1 MVYFPAYIRL
11 PGIYTCHVEKKPIYQ
26 LLESQQRDASKVRTL
41 PIGLTPRTTGRP
53 GRQKLRV
60 LFATYKSWPV
70 RAMQK
75 EKKSI
80 PYLCHL
86 QKTRHP
92 NFALFPRN
100 CLRQRHQWPFH
111 NLLSTSVFYE
121 RPYRTPEK
129 HIYIYNPFS
138 SQIQIGSNPKN
149 RWSTLLIFHVGYFFS
164 PGFGCSVF
172 NMEKS
177 PLTVDEW
184 PFWIALVS
192 PSSFPKTWERRF
204 WANFCEGFLRL

>member
-129 HIYIYNPFS
+129 HIYIYIIRFQVRSKLDPTQKTGGQHFS
-138 SQIQIGSNPKN
+138 SFMLGIFLAQVSVVRFSTWKNHHSLWMSGLFGSL
-149 RWSTLLIFHVGYFFS
+149 WFHHPAFQR
-164 PGFGCSVF
+164 PGSVVFGRISV
-172 NMEKS
+172 KAS
-177 PLTVDEW
+177 
-184 PFWIALVS
+184 
-192 PSSFPKTWERRF
+192 
-204 WANFCEGFLRL
+204 